1 MKRSLARQLLS
12 PRPKFARIPPRVAT
26 LNFVATSRSARAR
39 ERGTTLL
46 ESAVMISLLLL
57 MMFGII
63 GFGTALYTYH
73 FVSNTAREA
82 TRWASVRG
90 STCTGGLSGGCP
102 AADTDVN
109 AYVQNLSTG
118 IGLDPT
124 KVTTTTTWV
133 APPNN
138 LAACAIHPIVPA
150 VWSKSRCNTHSSF
163 CFRFCPRVLRCKA
176 LHRWSSRNSNSDLI
190 SFRGIVWRKACRPL
204 HRGRKLANRYEPAR
218 SASLHRTV
226 HGLTY
231 QRSERTFNN
240 LPSFSP
246 NCRILIAGVLK
257 S

>member
-1 MKRSLARQLLS
+1 MKRFPRS
-12 PRPKFARIPPRVAT
+12 PITFASAKVCPYSAPRCHPE
-26 LNFVATSRSARAR
+26 FRSHLDPARAR

-46 ESAVMISLLLL
+46 ESAVMISVLLL

-90 STCTGGLSGGCP
+90 YTCPQNLPSLPGGCP
-102 AADTDVN
+102 ATDTDVN

-138 LAACAIHPIVPA
+138 LAICAAHPNSPGCV
-150 VWSKSRCNTHSSF
+150 VKVEVQYSF
-163 CFRFCPRVLRCKA
+163 QFLF
-176 LHRWSSRNSNSDLI
+176 
-190 SFRGIVWRKACRPL
+190 
-204 HRGRKLANRYEPAR
+204 
-218 SASLHRTV
+218 
-226 HGLTY
+226 
-231 QRSERTFNN
+231 
-240 LPSFSP
+240 
-246 NCRILIAGVLK
+246 
-257 S
+257 

>member
-1 MKRSLARQLLS
+1 MRRALHSPISLAAVKVCS
-12 PRPKFARIPPRVAT
+12 HSAPRCRT
-26 LNFVATSRSARAR
+26 ELRSHLQPVRAR
-39 ERGTTLL
+39 QRGTTLL
-46 ESAVMISLLLL
+46 ESAVMISVLLL
-57 MMFGII
+57 MIFGVV

-138 LAACAIHPIVPA
+138 LAACASQHNSPGCV
-150 VWSKSRCNTHSSF
+150 VKVQVQYSF
-163 CFRFCPRVLRCKA
+163 QFLF
-176 LHRWSSRNSNSDLI
+176 
-190 SFRGIVWRKACRPL
+190 PL
-204 HRGRKLANRYEPAR
+204 
-218 SASLHRTV
+218 
-226 HGLTY
+226 
-231 QRSERTFNN
+231 
-240 LPSFSP
+240 LPSGFAMQSTSQMV
-246 NCRILIAGVLK
+246 I
-257 S
+257 SQ

>member
-1 MKRSLARQLLS
+1 MKRTLRSPLSLAPVKVCSCSTASCHAGLRS
-12 PRPKFARIPPRVAT
+12 HIPT
-26 LNFVATSRSARAR
+26 ARAR

-57 MMFGII
+57 MMFGVV

-90 STCTGGLSGGCP
+90 HGCIGGCE
-102 AADTDVN
+102 ASSNDVT

-138 LAACAIHPIVPA
+138 LAACA
-150 VWSKSRCNTHSSF
+150 TQ
-163 CFRFCPRVLRCKA
+163 
-176 LHRWSSRNSNSDLI
+176 SNSPGCVVKVQVQY
-190 SFRGIVWRKACRPL
+190 SFQFLFPL
-204 HRGRKLANRYEPAR
+204 
-218 SASLHRTV
+218 
-226 HGLTY
+226 
-231 QRSERTFNN
+231 
-240 LPSFSP
+240 LPSGFTMQSTSQMV
-246 NCRILIAGVLK
+246 I
-257 S
+257 SQ